1 VSTNKHNFFFFFS
14 LFFLLN
20 TSWHLLAD
28 EKKEI
33 IFSKGVTDTYQSEAI
48 AFGLF
53 DEISSQFKYF
63 VQDSHFIYGSKKL
76 NFQVEFNTAYV
87 DLNLDGQNEVLV
99 EVVTSGL
106 CGSSGCT
113 TYLLEKRMKENIDL
127 NQTNGSWE
135 WIKIGEFFGFRFDTV
150 SSKENY
156 GYLSMVGLS
165 EFYNYECY
173 YQNNLDKYECKT
185 NKK

>member
-1 VSTNKHNFFFFFS
+1 VSTNKHNFFF
-14 LFFLLN
+14 LLFLLN
-20 TSWHLLAD
+20 PSWHLLAE

-76 NFQVEFNTAYV
+76 NFQVEFNTAYL

-99 EVVTSGL
+99 EVVTSGF
-106 CGSSGCT
+106 CGSGGCT
-113 TYLLEKRMKENIDL
+113 TYLLEKRMKESIDL

-135 WIKIGEFFGFRFDTV
+135 WIKIGKFFGLRFDAV
-150 SSKENY
+150 LSKENY

-165 EFYNYECY
+165 EFYNYECD
-173 YQNNLDKYECKT
+173 YQKNLDKYECKT
-185 NKK
+185 NTK